1 MNTKKLIPVLFLL
14 ATWLQSC
21 GGDGGG
27 GAVLP
32 TRSEARI
39 LLGKESVP
47 LFDSLVV
54 LVSSSDMT
62 SMHFLY
68 SDLQEELKLTDL
80 PPGTDRTFKVQVFAD
95 GGQMVQQG
103 EVVSDLPSGEPVT
116 LNIALQALA
125 GFLRVE
131 VPLGFDNSAGIVAG
145 SMVLK
150 SSGQPDKTY
159 ALQIVDGKG
168 FFLTGALPLNTDF
181 TLQIDLTDAGNGVL
195 FNGTRSLRLA
205 SLLQNESLALKSTR
219 GEANLILT
227 LASGKPMQ
235 ILASLPVAQLR
246 IPVKEHE
253 VLITE
258 LFPYPKTSG
267 DDYEFMELYNTTLDT
282 LDISGCSIGKTRT
295 SSGAT
300 AALSMPTGTLLAPMS
315 YWVLGRDSVSFAQYR
330 YTSFVLSNSGQSLV
344 LHCAGILLDSLT
356 YALPSDLVN
365 PFPLVAG
372 ASMQLPLRNW
382 QSRALGA
389 SWCAGE
395 DSVNVGGLPALGSP
409 GKDALCA
416 GI

>member
-32 TRSEARI
+32 TRCEARI

-62 SMHFLY
+62 SMHFLF

-116 LNIALQALA
+116 LNMVLLALA
-125 GFLRVE
+125 GFLRIE

-159 ALQIVDGKG
+159 VLQIVDGKG

-181 TLQIDLTDAGNGVL
+181 MLQIDLIDTGNVIL

-219 GEANLILT
+219 GEANLVLT
-227 LASGKPMQ
+227 LASGEPMQ

-246 IPVKEHE
+246 VPVKEHE
-253 VLITE
+253 VLFTE

-282 LDISGCSIGKTRT
+282 LDLSGCIIGKTRT

-300 AALSMPTGTLLAPMS
+300 AALSMPTGTLLAPMA

-330 YTSFVLSNSGQSLV
+330 YTSFVLSNSGQSLL
-344 LHCAGILLDSLT
+344 LHCAGLVLDSLT

-395 DSVNVGGLPALGSP
+395 DSVSVGGLPALGSP